1 MLEIAQIQTRKRI
14 ISDDRFQITTHRI
27 TTHRRFYFRFNVAN
41 SLQNLSIGPGSN

>member
-14 ISDDRFQITTHRI
+14 ISDDRFQITTHR
-27 TTHRRFYFRFNVAN
+27 RFYFRFNFRFNVAN